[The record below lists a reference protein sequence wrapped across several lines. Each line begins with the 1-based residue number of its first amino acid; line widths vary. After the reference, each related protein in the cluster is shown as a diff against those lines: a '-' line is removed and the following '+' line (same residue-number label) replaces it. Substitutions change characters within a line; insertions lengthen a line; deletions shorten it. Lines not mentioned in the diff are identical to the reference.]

1 MSYRH
6 YFARWAAG
14 LFLTCLPIVQHA
26 GAHGLDQEPIAQV
39 WVSPKPMGTIKSCII
54 KALDDSRR
62 TYSKISPSVR
72 HVAKI
77 VAPNSVDIRP
87 VKEHALVDVNYH
99 VRLEKIHEQITR
111 IALYS
116 SDPGAKEQSP
126 GSDPKKKPSISTGRD
141 VAQAVASCSLT
152 R

>member
-1 MSYRH
+1 MC
-6 YFARWAAG
+6 WPAG
-14 LFLTCLPIVQHA
+14 LLLACLPVA
-26 GAHGLDQEPIAQV
+26 ESAFAYGLDQEPIAQV
-39 WVSPKPMGTIKSCII
+39 WVSPKSIGTIKSCIV

-87 VKEHALVDVNYH
+87 VKEQALVDVNYH

-141 VAQAVASCSLT
+141 VAQAVASCSPP